1 MTKARR
7 LIISGTISFGLYDL
21 ARHPDVQSRLRA
33 EIFECGDNLPFD
45 QIDEL
50 PYLDAVVKEIM
61 RINPSLPGTVRQAQK
76 DDIIPLAEP
85 VTLTNGK
92 VGTDIHIQKGQLVS
106 IPVSYL
112 ILVSSLMGWI
122 NESPNCQ

>member
-7 LIISGTISFGLYDL
+7 FIISGTISFGLYDL
-21 ARHPDVQSRLRA
+21 ACHPDVQSRLRA

-76 DDIIPLAEP
+76 DDIIPLTEP

-92 VGTDIHIQKGQLVS
+92 VVTDIHIQKGQLVS
-106 IPVSYL
+106 TSCFVFNPCFVL
-112 ILVSSLMGWI
+112 DGL
-122 NESPNCQ
+122 N